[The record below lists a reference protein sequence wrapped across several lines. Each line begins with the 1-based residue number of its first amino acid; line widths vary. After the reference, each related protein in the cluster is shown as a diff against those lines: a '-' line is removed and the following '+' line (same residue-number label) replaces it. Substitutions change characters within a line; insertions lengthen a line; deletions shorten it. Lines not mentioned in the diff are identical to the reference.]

1 MNLRRIRL
9 ITGLILLAYLATHLL
24 NHGLGLISLDA
35 MEWGRLWFLLLWRNP
50 LGTLALYGALLAH
63 LMLALWGLYER
74 RRLRMPLPE
83 LIQLMFGLTIP
94 VLLTVHVVG
103 TRLTHEYFGVNDSY
117 TLLVITLWH
126 ASPLSGLRQAGLIL
140 IAWTHGSIGFH
151 YWLRLKPWYARWAPY
166 FLAVALLIPAFGL
179 VGFVSAGREV
189 STLIAH
195 KPDWLGEFLS
205 AAKLPPTSQRAELN
219 IFYDG
224 TLIAFAAAILLA
236 LLARGVRRL
245 CERRTVVRI
254 TYPGDRVVQAPRNFS
269 VLEASRLAGIP
280 HASVCGGRGRCS
292 TCRVRVSAGVA
303 HLPPPSAGEKRV
315 LQRVGASPNVR
326 LACQLRPTTDLAVTP
341 LLPAHA
347 QASDGFGQPAYLA
360 GQELTIA
367 VLFADLRSFTGISEK
382 KLPYDLV
389 FLLNRY
395 FQSVGEPIS
404 AAGGMVDKFVGD
416 GVMALF
422 GVDSDAPTGCRQALA
437 AAQAMV
443 EQVDA
448 LSNNLAEDLAE
459 PLRIGIGI
467 HCGPAIVGRMGY
479 GSAVHVTAIGD
490 TVNVASRLQDLTK
503 EFKCQLVISEEVAKQ
518 AGVNV
523 ATLPRHE
530 VTVRNRGEA
539 LAIFAVDE
547 PGQVRP
553 NDVSSR
559 SRR

>member
-1 MNLRRIRL
+1 
-9 ITGLILLAYLATHLL
+9 
-24 NHGLGLISLDA
+24 
-35 MEWGRLWFLLLWRNP
+35 
-50 LGTLALYGALLAH
+50 
-63 LMLALWGLYER
+63 
-74 RRLRMPLPE
+74 
-83 LIQLMFGLTIP
+83 
-94 VLLTVHVVG
+94 
-103 TRLTHEYFGVNDSY
+103 
-117 TLLVITLWH
+117 
-126 ASPLSGLRQAGLIL
+126 
-140 IAWTHGSIGFH
+140 
-151 YWLRLKPWYARWAPY
+151 
-166 FLAVALLIPAFGL
+166 
-179 VGFVSAGREV
+179 
-189 STLIAH
+189 
-195 KPDWLGEFLS
+195 
-205 AAKLPPTSQRAELN
+205 
-219 IFYDG
+219 
-224 TLIAFAAAILLA
+224 
-236 LLARGVRRL
+236 
-245 CERRTVVRI
+245 
-254 TYPGDRVVQAPRNFS
+254 
-269 VLEASRLAGIP
+269 
-280 HASVCGGRGRCS
+280 
-292 TCRVRVSAGVA
+292 
-303 HLPPPSAGEKRV
+303 
-315 LQRVGASPNVR
+315 
-326 LACQLRPTTDLAVTP
+326 
-341 LLPAHA
+341 
-347 QASDGFGQPAYLA
+347 
-360 GQELTIA
+360 
-367 VLFADLRSFTGISEK
+367 
-382 KLPYDLV
+382 
-389 FLLNRY
+389 LLNRY

-559 SRR
+559 SRQ